1 MLTRTQ
7 PLRIAVLCSHRAP
20 GLDALLHHPQ
30 RGKLFELACVLT
42 SEPQLDARE
51 SIEATG
57 AAVLMHPVRRFHA
70 ECGTPLRDLET
81 RRSYDALT
89 VHVLQQLH
97 VDAVLMLGYLYVATD
112 VLIAA
117 FPDRIFNIH
126 DSDLDLVGA
135 DGQRKYAGLHAT
147 RDAISAG
154 EPETRSSVHIV
165 TPTVDGGPVLLRS
178 RAYPVAPF
186 AYQAALAG
194 HTDIVRAYAY
204 AQREFMM
211 RDAWGELALRA
222 IEVAANGEVETATQ
236 QSHYDFQPGMMRGTW
251 VVGQETS

>member
-1 MLTRTQ
+1 MLNQ
-7 PLRIAVLCSHRAP
+7 INPLRVAVLCSQRAP
-20 GLDALLHHPQ
+20 GLDTLLHHPQ
-30 RGKLFELACVLT
+30 RGRMFEIACVLT
-42 SEPQLDARE
+42 SEPALASRE
-51 SIEATG
+51 AIEANG
-57 AAVLMHPVRRFHA
+57 VAVLMHPVRRFHE

-89 VHVLQQLH
+89 VHVLQQLN

-126 DSDLDLVGA
+126 DSDLDLAAPSGE
-135 DGQRKYAGLHAT
+135 RKYTGLHAT
-147 RDAISAG
+147 RDAVIAG

-178 RAYPVAPF
+178 RAYPVAAF

-194 HTDIVRAYAY
+194 YTDIVKAYAY

-211 RDAWGELALRA
+211 RDAWGDLAFRTIELAA
-222 IEVAANGEVETATQ
+222 SGEVDNVAQ